1 MPGRHRKPPVA
12 DFNIPRF
19 TQISEAHCGPAVTQ
33 MLLSNIGLDVT
44 QEQVAEAAG
53 VNDVIET
60 HGMRVDQIAMAVRI
74 LAPDAQFWYKEN
86 ARLSDLIDL
95 VNKYRYPVG
104 VEWQGLFTEPGVD
117 EGEPE
122 TEDTDYGHYS
132 VVTHIDR
139 RRRELIIA
147 DPYKDYISQARIFT
161 FREFLDRWWDTNEVT
176 DPETRIAVLVEDYHM
191 LFIVTPRETEFPP
204 ELGLL
209 RG

>member
-1 MPGRHRKPPVA
+1 MRRRSSKPPVA

-19 TQISEAHCGPAVTQ
+19 TQISESHCGPAVMQ
-33 MLLSNIGLDVT
+33 MLLSHVGIEVT
-44 QEQVAEAAG
+44 QEQVAAAAG
-53 VNDVIET
+53 IADRIET
-60 HGMRVDQIAMAVRI
+60 HGTRVDQMAQAVRE
-74 LAPDAQFWYKEN
+74 LAPQAQFWYKEG
-86 ARLSDLIDL
+86 ARFSDLIQL

-132 VVTHIDR
+132 VVTHVSR

-161 FREFLDRWWDTNEVT
+161 FAEFLERWWDTNEVI
-176 DPETRIAVLVEDYHM
+176 DAASGLPVLAEDYHM
-191 LFIVTPRETEFPP
+191 LFIVAPVEAEFPT
-204 ELGLL
+204 ELGMK